1 MNCCTNTYDLGCFDS
16 CDTITLPFAFEQN
29 GTHKIQ
35 FETQFRFKYS
45 ITGVANED
53 VELDL
58 TIFPENQFIY
68 WRMINPDGTP
78 FTYAVGSALYDC
90 FSMRVDVYK
99 DAEYTPVENVT
110 INKCCKPKIYAISG
124 TDSKVFN
131 LSDWVVFGDIPTIDV
146 YYKDGSDY
154 ITIPVQ
160 PVYNSMPTPTQITV
174 TISGIPSDVWYIKLS

>member
-1 MNCCTNTYDLGCFDS
+1 
-16 CDTITLPFAFEQN
+16 
-29 GTHKIQ
+29 
-35 FETQFRFKYS
+35 
-45 ITGVANED
+45 
-53 VELDL
+53 
-58 TIFPENQFIY
+58 
-68 WRMINPDGTP
+68 
-78 FTYAVGSALYDC
+78 
-90 FSMRVDVYK
+90 MRVDVYK